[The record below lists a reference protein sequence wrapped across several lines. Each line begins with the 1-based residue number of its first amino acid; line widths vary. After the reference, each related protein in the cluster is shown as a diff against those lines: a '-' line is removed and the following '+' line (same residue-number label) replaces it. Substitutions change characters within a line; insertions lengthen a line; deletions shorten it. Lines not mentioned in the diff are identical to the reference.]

1 MASTSA
7 SSKLTTPVSGTAS
20 GTGSGTGSGK
30 PTTPAPTTPAPT
42 TPVPTTPA
50 PSKSARKPD
59 DEPIPTHVIAV
70 PVTEGGS
77 YIFAARGAEIVSAI
91 LRVGKSVLS
100 YAEPGSDMGEGR
112 LMLDFFGNGTR
123 FHSGLVPAGSPIE
136 VEIEYRGEAYPHL
149 HMADGGHLN
158 KKWAPNMSTWV
169 DNVQVTNKLGAKFTA
184 ELVYMRNACGL
195 RAMKPVIAA
204 SAVPAIEPAPDTE
217 PACD

>member
-1 MASTSA
+1 MASTTA
-7 SSKLTTPVSGTAS
+7 PGTGP
-20 GTGSGTGSGK
+20 GTGSGTTPGK
-30 PTTPAPTTPAPT
+30 ST
-42 TPVPTTPA
+42 
-50 PSKSARKPD
+50 RKPD

-77 YIFAARGAEIVSAI
+77 YIFAASGSEIVSAI

-195 RAMKPVIAA
+195 RAMKPVPAV
-204 SAVPAIEPAPDTE
+204 SAVSAIEPAPAHVPAPDTE
-217 PACD
+217 PARD